1 MARLNDDK
9 IIDLQINK
17 KDFEEIYLH
26 GDQGSLF
33 FSPTVKGKLITTIVV
48 AVILLVLFYF
58 KDDLSKEKFGI
69 LYFVSFLFLLCAVY
83 LSLAINKVSKWKK
96 EVVKYLKT
104 LENTDIYQ
112 IQFNAKVFK
121 VNLND
126 SKETS
131 LWTEFTAAEISDKF
145 IGLEGKFNYMFPK
158 KSMRE
163 ADFELL
169 KQAVQTNVLK

>member
-1 MARLNDDK
+1 MARINDDK
-9 IIDLQINK
+9 IINLKINK
-17 KDFEEIYLH
+17 GDFEEIYLN

-33 FSPTVKGKLITTIVV
+33 LSPTVKGKLITTIIV
-48 AVILLVLFYF
+48 ATILLILFYF

-104 LENTDIYQ
+104 LENTEIYQ
-112 IQFNAKVFK
+112 IQFNTKVFK

-126 SKETS
+126 NKETS
-131 LWTEFTAAEISDKF
+131 LWTEFTAGEISEKF
-145 IGLEGKFNYMFPK
+145 IGLEGKFNYMFPR
-158 KSMRE
+158 KSMSE
-163 ADFELL
+163 ADFNML
-169 KQAVQTNVLK
+169 KDAVQKNVLK